1 MAYVMQQKAFEP
13 AAMAIVSFALTWI
26 AMGIIQMVGRGRGAA
41 QVGGGH

>member
-26 AMGIIQMVGRGRGAA
+26 AMGIISLIGRGQ
-41 QVGGGH
+41 QVQVAGGR